1 MVLPGLPPRMLFFSH
16 LRSSVREYLCYQ
28 AGRDPPRR
36 PIGYPDNFGR
46 AGESAAVLAG
56 PVPGRALP
64 GGHDGLGVQQA
75 GSVLLP

>member
-1 MVLPGLPPRMLFFSH
+1 MQRPPNLLPRGGGTPSWT
-16 LRSSVREYLCYQ
+16 LCFQ
-28 AGRDPPRR
+28 PWRPSNSTALGH

-64 GGHDGLGVQQA
+64 GGHDGLGVHQA
-75 GSVLLP
+75 GSVLLL